1 MEDYAGFE
9 PQVGEILALRT
20 FRIGPDSRLYPLFS
34 DRPWTD
40 GPNVAV
46 CNRSAAVDELGDGRA
61 HSAPNAECTCG
72 FYAYGS
78 TPAAGE
84 YPHARYVLAVVACWG
99 QVIAGTR
106 GIRAGQARIEALW
119 FSASVPADLS
129 SGVRARYP
137 ATAVYADQAE
147 MLAAHPPTVLD
158 CYELADLTPEGARAR
173 VALRLA
179 VGAALVIGSLPRT
192 VIWQNLDV
200 RAAWAVAVCFF
211 IGAAIVRARSHRDL
225 RRGGR
230 TLLYVAVALWLIA
243 PFGGASGLLFLRLP
257 LLEVAS
263 VGIIQRLR
271 LNREARRFPARI
283 AGLSG

>member
-9 PQVGEILALRT
+9 PQVGEITAVRT
-20 FRIGPDSRLYPLFS
+20 FRIGPDSQLYPLFS
-34 DRPWTD
+34 DRPWID
-40 GPNVAV
+40 GANTAR
-46 CNRSAAVDELGDGRA
+46 CNRSPASDELGDGQS
-61 HSAPNAECTCG
+61 HSVPYPECTCG

-78 TPAAGE
+78 PDAAGE

-106 GIRAGQARIEALW
+106 GIRAGQARIEAIW
-119 FSASVPADLS
+119 FSADVPSELVASVTA
-129 SGVRARYP
+129 GYP
-137 ATAVYADQAE
+137 AVTVYTDQAE

-158 CYELADLTPEGARAR
+158 CYELEPVTAEKAR
-173 VALRLA
+173 VRLALRLA
-179 VGAALVIGSLPRT
+179 VAAALVIGALPRT
-192 VIWQNLDV
+192 VIWQNVDV

-211 IGAAIVRARSHRDL
+211 IGAAIVRARSRHDL

-230 TLLYVAVALWLIA
+230 TLLYAAVALWLLA
-243 PFGGASGLLFLRLP
+243 PFGGPSALLFLRLP

-263 VGIIQRLR
+263 VGIIHRLR

-283 AGLSG
+283 AGLGG